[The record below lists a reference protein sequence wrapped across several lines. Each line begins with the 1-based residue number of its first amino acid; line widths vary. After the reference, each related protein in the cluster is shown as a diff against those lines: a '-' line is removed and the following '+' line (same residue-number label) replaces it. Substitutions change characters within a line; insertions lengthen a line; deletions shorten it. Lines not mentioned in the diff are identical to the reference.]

1 MRVSYINIIVSDLKS
16 RKFSTLLTL
25 FAISLGIL
33 SIFLIIV
40 ISQGF
45 QDSLQKEFMELGTN
59 KIIVQPEGA
68 LPFASGGRTLVD
80 DDYKIIE
87 HKPYVKAVYPIYFIM
102 NNPVRYG
109 NEFRKTQV
117 TGTFLSK
124 NSFTDFNLK
133 LALGRYPK
141 ENEKHVAVVGSE
153 FAYSKFSKDV
163 KIGTNIYINGVK
175 FKVIGILQSLGN
187 PQDDSAVYVPLDTL
201 RDIYGLGDKI
211 SMINVIVPENYNVN
225 LAAENLQRIYDN
237 RLGKNVVEVNTM
249 EQFLESFNSVLDIIK
264 LTLGGIA
271 LISLIVGAL
280 GIINT
285 MFVIIT
291 ERTKDIG
298 IMKAIGARNSDIFLI
313 YVSQSSIFGLL
324 GGIFGIIFGSFFALI
339 FEKWAFKA
347 GYTYLS
353 ITITPL
359 VVGFMLLLSIF
370 IGFISGFIP
379 SYRASKLNIIEAI
392 RK

>member
-1 MRVSYINIIVSDLKS
+1 
-16 RKFSTLLTL
+16 
-25 FAISLGIL
+25 
-33 SIFLIIV
+33 
-40 ISQGF
+40 
-45 QDSLQKEFMELGTN
+45 
-59 KIIVQPEGA
+59 
-68 LPFASGGRTLVD
+68 LPFTNTGRTLVD
-80 DDYKIIE
+80 DDYKILE
-87 HKPYVKAVYPIYFIM
+87 HKPYVKSVYPVYFIM
-102 NNPVRYG
+102 NTPIRYG
-109 NEFRKTQV
+109 NEFKKAQV

-133 LALGRYPK
+133 LELGRYPK
-141 ENEKHVAVVGSE
+141 ENEKHIAIVGPE

-163 KIGTNIYINGVK
+163 RIGTNIYINGVK

-187 PQDDSAVYVPLDTL
+187 PQDDSTVYLPLDTL
-201 RDIYGLGDKI
+201 RDIYNLGNKI
-211 SMINVIVPENYNVN
+211 SMIEVIVPENYNVN
-225 LAAENLQRIYDN
+225 LAAENIKRILDN
-237 RLGKNVVEVNTM
+237 KLGKDSVEVNTM

-271 LISLIVGAL
+271 LISLLVGAL

-298 IMKAIGARNSDIFLI
+298 IMKSIGARNSDIFLI

-324 GGIFGIIFGSFFALI
+324 GGILGIALGIIGALF
-339 FEKWAFKA
+339 FEKWAIMA

-353 ITITPL
+353 ITISPII
-359 VVGFMLLLSIF
+359 VGFMILLSIF
-370 IGFISGFIP
+370 IGFISGFLP
-379 SYRASKLNIIEAI
+379 SYKASKLNIIEAI